1 MSAITTHVLD
11 TARGRPAEGIVV
23 KLEVR
28 SGDGWKLLGHCRTD
42 ANGRC
47 NSLLPESARLEPGT
61 YRLVFDVGG
70 YFGSQQTETFY
81 EAIPIVFAIRRPE
94 AHYHVPLLVSPY
106 GYSTYRGS

>member
-11 TARGRPAEGIVV
+11 TARGRPAEGIAV

-28 SGDGWKLLGHCRTD
+28 AGDGWKLLGQGRTD

-47 NSLLPESARLEPGT
+47 NALVPENARLDPGT

-70 YFGSQQTETFY
+70 YFGSQHTATFY
-81 EAIPIVFAIRRPE
+81 EVIPIVFIIRDPE

>member
-11 TARGRPAEGIVV
+11 TARGHPAAGVAV
-23 KLEVR
+23 KLELR
-28 SGDGWKLLGHCRTD
+28 EGEGWKLLGQGRTD

-47 NSLLPESARLEPGT
+47 NALLPENARLEPGT
-61 YRLVFDVGG
+61 YRLVFNVGP

-81 EAIPIVFAIRRPE
+81 EAIPVVFAIRRPE
-94 AHYHVPLLVSPY
+94 AHYHVPLLVSPF

>member
-11 TARGRPAEGIVV
+11 TARGRPAAGIAV

-28 SGDGWKLLGHCRTD
+28 AGDGWKLLGQGRTD

-47 NSLLPESARLEPGT
+47 NALVPENARLDPGT
-61 YRLVFDVGG
+61 YRLGFDVGG
-70 YFGSQQTETFY
+70 YFGSQHTATFY
-81 EAIPIVFAIRRPE
+81 EVIPIVFIIRDPE

>member
-11 TARGRPAEGIVV
+11 TARGHPAAGIAV

-28 SGDGWKLLGHCRTD
+28 AGDGWKLLGEGRTD
-42 ANGRC
+42 SNGRC
-47 NSLLPESARLEPGT
+47 NALLPENARLEPGT
-61 YRLVFDVGG
+61 YRLVFDVGA
-70 YFGSQQTETFY
+70 YFNSQQTETFY
-81 EAIPIVFAIRRPE
+81 EAIPVVFAIRRPE

>member
-11 TARGRPAEGIVV
+11 TARGRPAAGIAV

-28 SGDGWKLLGHCRTD
+28 AGEGWKLLGQGRTD
-42 ANGRC
+42 TNGRC
-47 NSLLPESARLEPGT
+47 NALLPENARLEPGT
-61 YRLVFDVGG
+61 YRLVFDVGA
-70 YFGSQQTETFY
+70 YFRSQQTETFY
-81 EAIPIVFAIRRPE
+81 EAIPIVFMIRHPE

>member
-11 TARGRPAEGIVV
+11 TACGRPAAGIAV

-28 SGDGWKLLGHCRTD
+28 AGDGWKLLGQRRTD

-47 NSLLPESARLEPGT
+47 GALLPENARLEPGT
-61 YRLVFDVGG
+61 YRLVFDMGA
-70 YFGSQQTETFY
+70 YFASQQTETFY
-81 EAIPIVFAIRRPE
+81 EVIPIVFIIRDPE

>member
-11 TARGRPAEGIVV
+11 TARGCPAAGIAV

-28 SGDGWKLLGHCRTD
+28 AGDGWKLLGQGRTD
-42 ANGRC
+42 ANGR
-47 NSLLPESARLEPGT
+47 SHALLPENARLEPGT
-61 YRLVFDVGG
+61 YRLVFDVGA
-70 YFGSQQTETFY
+70 YFASQQTETFY
-81 EAIPIVFAIRRPE
+81 ETIPIVFVIRRPE